1 MPSNSVADG
10 IHTKTHCSRLSS
22 TEVQFL
28 EKTAIFRFWAPSKG
42 YGHRTLFILG
52 SLKSA

>member
-22 TEVQFL
+22 TEVPFL
-28 EKTAIFRFWAPSKG
+28 EKTAIFRFWAPSKD
-42 YGHRTLFILG
+42 GHRTLFILG